1 MDYDRLH
8 KSINESS
15 GGGIHW
21 QILYKDI
28 GKKREKREMEGGKT
42 GRWEGEKNE
51 EIDREREKYDGIVIA
66 TNVHS

>member
-1 MDYDRLH
+1 
-8 KSINESS
+8 
-15 GGGIHW
+15 
-21 QILYKDI
+21 
-28 GKKREKREMEGGKT
+28 MEGGKT